1 MCFYK
6 IRNMSAS
13 TQTKSFKDESSCRR
27 KKLRACSALMFERSI
42 MKKNIGTEKKNKILV
57 KNEKKSVNIKRTNSS
72 IKKLQYEFINS
83 TSHQL
88 RTPIASIQSSLDV
101 LELYIIKENTAR
113 QIQAIHKIKKSLE
126 GLKDTLERIT
136 TLYKNEFVKQKLKKV
151 KIEPHKFFNDIL
163 DEIMVLSGETYFINI
178 NFELTKKFI
187 YADEFILK
195 QIIINLL
202 SNAVKFTPG
211 GGQIRM
217 FIKSERNTLKIS
229 IKDEGI
235 GISKKDLNNLYNPF
249 FRGSNVSTIH
259 GDGLGLAIV
268 KKLCNL
274 HKAKI
279 ICESEINKGTE
290 FILSIPQ

>member
-1 MCFYK
+1 
-6 IRNMSAS
+6 
-13 TQTKSFKDESSCRR
+13 
-27 KKLRACSALMFERSI
+27 
-42 MKKNIGTEKKNKILV
+42 MKKNIGIEKKKNFLV
-57 KNEKKSVNIKRTNSS
+57 KSKKISVNIKRTNSS

-101 LELYIIKENTAR
+101 LELYINKENTAR
-113 QIQAIHKIKKSLE
+113 QIQAVHKIKKSLE

-178 NFELTKKFI
+178 NFELTKKYI

-195 QIIINLL
+195 QIVINIL
-202 SNAVKFTPG
+202 SNAIKFTPG

-217 FIKSERNTLKIS
+217 LVKSEKRNIKIS

-235 GISKKDLNNLYNPF
+235 GISKKDLLKMYDPF
-249 FRGSNVSTIH
+249 FRGRNVSTIK

-274 HKAKI
+274 HKVKI
-279 ICESEINKGTE
+279 SCESELNKGTE

>member
-1 MCFYK
+1 
-6 IRNMSAS
+6 
-13 TQTKSFKDESSCRR
+13 
-27 KKLRACSALMFERSI
+27 